1 MISRFE
7 EAKLLAEQG
16 HVDAQYSL
24 GVMYEN
30 GEGVPE
36 NDAEAVKW
44 WRFAAEQ
51 GNVGAQYNLGYMY
64 ENGGTAS

>member
-44 WRFAAEQ
+44 W
-51 GNVGAQYNLGYMY
+51 
-64 ENGGTAS
+64 